1 MIESLAGAA
10 TEQNPRVVDYL
21 MLVILRMIPDY
32 VVTEIGSGND
42 LFEIQ
47 IFDILVVDLILTS

>member
-10 TEQNPRVVDYL
+10 TEQNPRVVDCL

-47 IFDILVVDLILTS
+47 IFDILVVDLILMS